1 MTVMPDDNN
10 LAYTLSGLG
19 RRANPYDTRRA
30 FARRLQEQGM
40 DASPIQSP
48 WQGVSRLAQTLAGAY
63 GNYAVDV
70 EEKKAVEDRNTKLAE
85 AMSETDPTK
94 RIGLI
99 SALDP
104 EQGIRLSGQ
113 MAVEQAKIDR
123 QNQGLQQVAGTYGG
137 GGGAPRQGGQS
148 APAMAPEQAKAAA
161 QQKIQYLV
169 NTHGFTPDQA
179 ATMVGNLYQESK
191 FNPTATH
198 DGGTGYGLGGWRLE
212 RRDALIKEAQAKGED
227 PANPTTQLDFYANEF
242 KTRPEFQKFQQA
254 QTPEQR
260 QAAMMDYFRPAGY
273 TPQNPQGGHAFAN
286 RMQYAQQFGQGAQ
299 PQQQPGQ
306 PQPLQINMPGGPQG
320 SADTNGMPPTPSPQ
334 GVQGPTMVAPPQI
347 PQRMT
352 PRDMPPQLAAPYV
365 DRFRRGG
372 YGRENP
378 AQAEQAMVAHMQ
390 RDLDASFENQKLEYQ
405 RLQGDFEYNRKRGD
419 DQTGANQKRG
429 DDQTK
434 QKFEFENKLRD
445 DFNNARA
452 AKAYNIAVPLVE
464 TAKDAAT
471 RTESRAADL
480 NLINAFAKTMDPD
493 SAVMSGERGEVTA
506 TASVAERV
514 AAYVGQLNGQAQL
527 SPNTRAKLIQELD
540 SRFNSLKASYD
551 AHEEDYKGIAERNGL
566 NFDNIRIRVRSGQPA
581 GRNDYA
587 ANAPTNEELKQKA
600 TGGGPRMRISLDGKP
615 L

>member
-1 MTVMPDDNN
+1 MSIMPEND
-10 LAYTLSGLG
+10 LAYTLAGVG
-19 RRANPYDTRRA
+19 RKKDPFEQRRS
-30 FARRLQEQGM
+30 FAQRLAAQGM
-40 DASPIQSP
+40 DTSPVQSP
-48 WQGVSRLAQTLAGAY
+48 WQGVGRLAQSLAGAY
-63 GNYAVDV
+63 GMYKADQD
-70 EEKKAVEDRNTKLAE
+70 EKQATEDRSTKLASTI
-85 AMSETDPTK
+85 AKMKTDPEG
-94 RIGLI
+94 GL
-99 SALDP
+99 ADLAAFDP
-104 EQGIRLSGQ
+104 EIGARTAAQ
-113 MAVEQAKIDR
+113 MAVERMKINR
-123 QNQGLQQVAGTYGG
+123 QNEGLNQVAGTYGG
-137 GGGAPRQGGQS
+137 MSSAPPSGGSQGGGVNSNNIGNVRPVGASSGFQQPATLDDGVRLAVNNVRAYPAKFNNGQPMTLVQIGQRWAPVGDGANDPRQWAMNVASIGGLDPNQPLDMNDPATAAKFAQGVHGAEHGANKAMPVDAYARILTGGS
-148 APAMAPEQAKAAA
+148 APGPQVA
-161 QQKIQYLV
+161 QG
-169 NTHGFTPDQA
+169 TA
-179 ATMVGNLYQESK
+179 ATN
-191 FNPTATH
+191 
-198 DGGTGYGLGGWRLE
+198 GT
-212 RRDALIKEAQAKGED
+212 
-227 PANPTTQLDFYANEF
+227 
-242 KTRPEFQKFQQA
+242 
-254 QTPEQR
+254 
-260 QAAMMDYFRPAGY
+260 
-273 TPQNPQGGHAFAN
+273 
-286 RMQYAQQFGQGAQ
+286 
-299 PQQQPGQ
+299 
-306 PQPLQINMPGGPQG
+306 
-320 SADTNGMPPTPSPQ
+320 PPTPSPQ
-334 GVQGPTMVAPPQI
+334 GVQGPTMVAPPQL

-419 DQTGANQKRG
+419 DRTGADQKRG

-493 SAVMSGERGEVTA
+493 SAVMSGERGEVIA